1 MYSTNNTVPTS
12 EACVVRNKLPVI
24 EIYYNLPLK
33 TWRIK
38 KLTFLL
44 FLHML
49 ILGYLWESLTKITAL
64 MICTMT
70 VIHLNLLILGHWRLF
85 FFNLSMHKQLTLPTA
100 MPFLYCS
107 QYINFY
113 IYTNNP
119 SYQSIPLW

>member
-12 EACVVRNKLPVI
+12 EACVVRSKLPVI

-38 KLTFLL
+38 KLMFLL

-49 ILGYLWESLTKITAL
+49 ILGYLRESLTKITAL

-70 VIHLNLLILGHWRLF
+70 VIHLNLLILEGH
-85 FFNLSMHKQLTLPTA
+85 
-100 MPFLYCS
+100 
-107 QYINFY
+107 
-113 IYTNNP
+113 
-119 SYQSIPLW
+119 